1 MVLEEDCQVNR
12 MVESMALFE
21 MIGQNRWLAAK
32 QLILFL
38 NKTDLLKKKIDCSPL
53 TTCFPEYDGPN
64 TYDAA
69 VAYIKKS
76 FLKLRNKED
85 CFVFVHL
92 TCAVDKESIRWA
104 FDLVSDIV
112 ISHNKRECGIF

>member
-21 MIGQNRWLAAK
+21 MIGQNRCLAAK

-64 TYDAA
+64 TYDGA
-69 VAYIKKS
+69 VAYIKES

-85 CFVFVHL
+85 SYVFVHF

-112 ISHNKRECGIF
+112 ISHTKRECGIF